1 MCTHNKLV
9 SHRCFECSLF
19 ICTDCVK
26 LHSTLKAFGSHSIV
40 EIDRLL
46 TTKMTTVRNVSC
58 AEKVA
63 ENACITT
70 IDVFRTKIDSIVKQ
84 ARQSLDE
91 LEIIDKKS
99 QDEFLQVQE
108 EIKTHFSD
116 VKKAIEEREKMLFD
130 AAVTQLSK
138 KQSCFET
145 EKVQLNLFIDL
156 CEQASYYGEFSEV
169 NDHEYFLDI
178 AKTIQSR
185 LETTERHLSENKVSM
200 DTMKYSTQS
209 MLTFETAVNSLG
221 SLSVSKAISSKSK
234 VVVKPAFCNKGQEV
248 KFQVQL
254 FSSTGN
260 LIVDE
265 DVGVCLMVNGNIFKI
280 IKCAID
286 ESFSS
291 FIGIWVPDKPMKLS
305 WIVVSNGIT
314 LATLNGVLDVNEPNK
329 SIRGRIVFQRSFVY
343 FLTISHAVYH
353 LLKYYFLCFADDGG
367 KQNSVSII
375 MFFQNTKLLV
385 D

>member
-63 ENACITT
+63 ENTCITT

-84 ARQSLDE
+84 ARRQSLDE

-138 KQSCFET
+138 KQSCIET
-145 EKVQLNLFIDL
+145 KKVQLNLFID
-156 CEQASYYGEFSEV
+156 
-169 NDHEYFLDI
+169 
-178 AKTIQSR
+178 
-185 LETTERHLSENKVSM
+185 
-200 DTMKYSTQS
+200 
-209 MLTFETAVNSLG
+209 
-221 SLSVSKAISSKSK
+221 
-234 VVVKPAFCNKGQEV
+234 
-248 KFQVQL
+248 
-254 FSSTGN
+254 
-260 LIVDE
+260 
-265 DVGVCLMVNGNIFKI
+265 
-280 IKCAID
+280 
-286 ESFSS
+286 
-291 FIGIWVPDKPMKLS
+291 
-305 WIVVSNGIT
+305 
-314 LATLNGVLDVNEPNK
+314 
-329 SIRGRIVFQRSFVY
+329 
-343 FLTISHAVYH
+343 
-353 LLKYYFLCFADDGG
+353 
-367 KQNSVSII
+367 
-375 MFFQNTKLLV
+375 
-385 D
+385 